1 VKNNRFLSTVNL
13 GFGIMDNDKSV
24 PNMSIGKNAKS
35 SRDTANPN
43 LDELQGIPQDDWEF
57 ELDLMG
63 TTASTEALEG
73 HLEKAPDPQSATAQ
87 FLKGYIASHAQATR

>member
-1 VKNNRFLSTVNL
+1 MMNT
-13 GFGIMDNDKSV
+13 DKSV
-24 PNMSIGKNAKS
+24 PNTSVGEKAES
-35 SRDTANPN
+35 SRGQN
-43 LDELQGIPQDDWEF
+43 LAPLQSDLQDDWEF
-57 ELDLMG
+57 ELDLLG